1 MENAICENY
10 EKKKNQKEHKP
21 QIGHIIQSVG
31 GGRCCFKLKS
41 LKVLLENRIIIL

>member
-31 GGRCCFKLKS
+31 GDDV
-41 LKVLLENRIIIL
+41 VLSSNL